1 LLLHLAGRQ
10 IKNRRV
16 RIPGTGLTMGI
27 ARKVAFGALA
37 VLALLA
43 APVARADDSDR
54 DEFYRYIHKY
64 SGGGYVGEDGGP
76 AAAPSDQPT
85 VLMVSGVIGPG
96 SYDEFRAAV
105 SRARPEIVV
114 IEGPGGVLGEAILI
128 GEEIRRRS
136 LDTLVAAHR
145 SCASAC
151 AVVFL
156 SGHTRY
162 LGAGAVVGLHSAS
175 YADGRADPEATQV
188 MAAYLRQVGVP
199 TSTLRRMA
207 QTAPSDIRWLT
218 RSEQQAI
225 GIRAYQ

>member
-1 LLLHLAGRQ
+1 LRAADVTKTVFKRLL
-10 IKNRRV
+10 V
-16 RIPGTGLTMGI
+16 
-27 ARKVAFGALA
+27 GALA
-37 VLALLA
+37 ALTLVGAGSLA
-43 APVARADDSDR
+43 AADDSDR
-54 DEFYRYIHKY
+54 DEFYRIIHEY
-64 SGGGYVGEDGGP
+64 SGGAGETGGGI
-76 AAAPSDQPT
+76 AAPSQPT
-85 VLMVSGVIGPG
+85 ALLVSGVIGPG

-128 GEEIRRRS
+128 GEEIRRRH
-136 LDTLVAAHR
+136 LDTLVAAHH

-156 SGHTRY
+156 SGRTRY
-162 LGAGAVVGLHSAS
+162 LGAGANVGLHSAS

-188 MAAYLRQVGVP
+188 MAAYLREVGVP

-218 RSEQQAI
+218 NAEQRAI
-225 GIRAYQ
+225 GIQIYADGR

>member
-1 LLLHLAGRQ
+1 MTKRSDLATG
-10 IKNRRV
+10 IGRRV
-16 RIPGTGLTMGI
+16 LL
-27 ARKVAFGALA
+27 GALA
-37 VLALLA
+37 ALALLA
-43 APVARADDSDR
+43 APAVALADDSDR
-54 DEFYRYIHKY
+54 DEFYRYILKY
-64 SGGGYVGEDGGP
+64 SGGGYTDES
-76 AAAPSDQPT
+76 AAASPAEPT
-85 VLMVSGVIGPG
+85 VLLVSGVIGPG

-105 SRARPEIVV
+105 SRARPKIVV
-114 IEGPGGVLGEAILI
+114 LEGPGGVLGEAILI

-136 LDTLVAAHR
+136 LDTLVAANR
-145 SCASAC
+145 ACASAC

-156 SGHTRY
+156 SGRTRY
-162 LGAGAVVGLHSAS
+162 LGAGASVGLHSAS

-225 GIRAYQ
+225 GIRNYSGSR